1 MKKKPKTKYDKRKIL
16 RYALRTLLVTLV
28 SLAIGILTG
37 IGALYLV
44 VFGPSESARNN
55 FIRTL
60 EETSRGPMIARLF
73 LSDGEIEKITAGMH
87 KDTEENIDK
96 NLIHIPSEAD
106 RPGQDSDGNDY
117 LPIRDPETSSDAASP
132 EVPSDNKND
141 DGLELI
147 RISGGAYKGAL
158 LIVEDPKRVFV
169 GTHDRYGTG
178 RPGLEVDE
186 FIERYNATAGM
197 NAGGFEDGG
206 GQGNGGNP
214 TGLVISGGKIVW
226 GSKYSTYSICGF
238 DDEGILYVGQ
248 MTGAK
253 ALAKGVTSACSFG
266 PALIMNG
273 VPLNKRSAFNS
284 GRNPRTAI
292 GQRADGAILML
303 TIEGRQVDS
312 LGATY
317 DELVEILYSYGA
329 VNATNLDGGSSTIMY
344 LNGEQVIRSSTIA
357 SSSRGGATAIIVK

>member
-1 MKKKPKTKYDKRKIL
+1 
-16 RYALRTLLVTLV
+16 
-28 SLAIGILTG
+28 
-37 IGALYLV
+37 
-44 VFGPSESARNN
+44 
-55 FIRTL
+55 
-60 EETSRGPMIARLF
+60 
-73 LSDGEIEKITAGMH
+73 
-87 KDTEENIDK
+87 
-96 NLIHIPSEAD
+96 
-106 RPGQDSDGNDY
+106 
-117 LPIRDPETSSDAASP
+117 
-132 EVPSDNKND
+132 
-141 DGLELI
+141 
-147 RISGGAYKGAL
+147 
-158 LIVEDPKRVFV
+158 
-169 GTHDRYGTG
+169 
-178 RPGLEVDE
+178 
-186 FIERYNATAGM
+186 
-197 NAGGFEDGG
+197 
-206 GQGNGGNP
+206 
-214 TGLVISGGKIVW
+214 
-226 GSKYSTYSICGF
+226 
-238 DDEGILYVGQ
+238 

-273 VPLNKRSAFNS
+273 VPLNKRNAFNS